1 MIKSLTL
8 FLTLLSC
15 ANLLAQGTKLD
26 ELTTE
31 RQMLYSAYQD
41 AENKQSGLFGS
52 RSKDDLQVT
61 VDAVKAILEKDNE
74 ILQELKNA
82 NQQSKAEL
90 IDKYNDL
97 IRQNNELMEKNREIT
112 ELAERHKGWS
122 KENHDMLQSTENQES
137 ILLLALFCSTVLA
150 IYYVFKYYG
159 LKKKQTNLENM

>member
-1 MIKSLTL
+1 MLKSLTL
-8 FLTLLSC
+8 FLALLSC
-15 ANLLAQGTKLD
+15 TNLLAQGTKLD

-41 AENKQSGLFGS
+41 AENKQSGLFGG
-52 RSKDDLQVT
+52 RSKEDLQVT

-74 ILQELKNA
+74 ILQELKNS

-90 IDKYNDL
+90 TDKYNEL
-97 IRQNNELMEKNREIT
+97 IRENNELMIKNREIT

-159 LKKKQTNLENM
+159 LKKKQTNLESM

>member
-8 FLTLLSC
+8 FFTLLSC

-41 AENKQSGLFGS
+41 AENKQSGLFGN
-52 RSKDDLQVT
+52 RSKEDLEAT
-61 VDAVKAILEKDNE
+61 VDAVKAILGKDNE

-90 IDKYNDL
+90 TDKYNDL
-97 IRQNNELMEKNREIT
+97 IRENNELMEKNREIT
-112 ELAERHKGWS
+112 ELADRKS
-122 KENHDMLQSTENQES
+122 
-137 ILLLALFCSTVLA
+137 V
-150 IYYVFKYYG
+150 V
-159 LKKKQTNLENM
+159 